1 MVTTALDI
9 PLSFQLSCFSF
20 LFFFTS
26 FPKNPCSRSTVWS
39 FILSPCGLKHCKQF
53 LVFSNTN
60 HLQMNKKGTRTER
73 EQGQKAGKRKD
84 KKDMICTFFYGQ
96 NTERLGASPTSQ
108 TDSGILVSS
117 LYTQAQNENW
127 LSMFKHVLLSTR
139 SLKTCTDV
147 CIDKTQRPLY
157 SI

>member
-1 MVTTALDI
+1 MVTTTLDI
-9 PLSFQLSCFSF
+9 PLSFQLSWFSF
-20 LFFFTS
+20 FFFLHLSKESVFTLNS
-26 FPKNPCSRSTVWS
+26 LVFYSLSTW
-39 FILSPCGLKHCKQF
+39 FKTLCKQF

-84 KKDMICTFFYGQ
+84 KEDMICTFFYGQ
-96 NTERLGASPTSQ
+96 NTERLEASPTSQ

-117 LYTQAQNENW
+117 LYTQAQNENR
-127 LSMFKHVLLSTR
+127 LSVLKHVLLSTR